1 MIQKELSKFLFD
13 KKTVLLENFLSL
25 FSLQF
30 LGYLIPLVT
39 FPYLVRI
46 LGIENYG
53 IYVFFQYLF
62 LFLDNI
68 IAYGFRVSATD
79 QISKNINNYNKISL
93 IFHSV
98 LIVKFLIFFILLI
111 LLIIASYFFYLYF

>member
-53 IYVFFQYLF
+53 IYVFFQSLF
-62 LFLDNI
+62 L
-68 IAYGFRVSATD
+68 
-79 QISKNINNYNKISL
+79 
-93 IFHSV
+93 
-98 LIVKFLIFFILLI
+98 
-111 LLIIASYFFYLYF
+111 